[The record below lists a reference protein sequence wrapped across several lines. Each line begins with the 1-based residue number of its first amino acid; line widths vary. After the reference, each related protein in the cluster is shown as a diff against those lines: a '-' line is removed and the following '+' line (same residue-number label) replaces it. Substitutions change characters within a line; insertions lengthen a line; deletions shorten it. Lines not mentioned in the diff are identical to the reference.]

1 MQAERT
7 TYTLLEL
14 ARSIQKMVADKYV
27 SAYWIRAEMNK
38 LNHYSHSGHCF
49 PELVEK
55 QHGKVVAQMR
65 STLWRDDYIRANE
78 QFIDTLGQPL
88 KDGIKILFLARVA
101 FDPIY
106 GLSLRIMDIDPAY
119 TLGDIEREKQETI
132 LKLKKEGVYD
142 QNRSLV
148 LPLLPKRLAIISVE
162 TSKGLADFLEVIEK
176 NPWGYRF
183 FHMLFPSLLQ
193 GDKAVDTI
201 TRQLNRIR
209 KARNHFDAV
218 AIIRG
223 GGDDIGLSCFNNYQ
237 LTRAIA
243 TFPLPVL
250 SGIGHSTNETVT
262 EMVSH
267 YNAITPT
274 KLAEFLIQEFH
285 NFSVPVREAQKIL
298 LSIPTQTLKKEKEQL
313 VTISNLIGKTI
324 KTSLTREKQI
334 LQNHSIRL
342 NREVFHIVSRSR
354 HDINQQREKLGM
366 LSKSTLQSNYQLLLQ
381 TNKSLT
387 YHCNR
392 HLINTAEQL
401 MNIERQVRHLDPV
414 HVLKRGYSITMLN
427 GKAIRDHNA
436 VKTGDTIQTRLFKG
450 TIISSVKDLTNK
462 TPDG

>member
-1 MQAERT
+1 MQPERT

-14 ARSIQKMVADKYV
+14 TRSIQKTFADRYV

-78 QFIDTLGQPL
+78 QFIETLGQPL

-132 LKLKKEGVYD
+132 LQLKREGLYE
-142 QNRSLV
+142 QNKSLA

-162 TSKGLADFLEVIEK
+162 TSKGLADFLEIIDK

-183 FHMLFPSLLQ
+183 FYMLFPSLLQ

-201 TRQLNRIR
+201 TLQLNRIR
-209 KARNHFDAV
+209 KVKNHFDAV

-223 GGDDIGLSCFNNYQ
+223 GGDDIGLSCFNNYR
-237 LTRAIA
+237 LAKAIA
-243 TFPLPVL
+243 NFPIPVL

-262 EMVSH
+262 ELIAH

-274 KLAEFLIQEFH
+274 KLAEYLIQAFH
-285 NFSVPVREAQKIL
+285 NFSVPVMEAQEAL
-298 LSIPTQTLKKEKEQL
+298 LSIPSEILKKEKERL
-313 VTISNLIGKTI
+313 ITISNMIGRTVKASFI
-324 KTSLTREKQI
+324 REKQT
-334 LQNHSIRL
+334 LQNQSFRMK
-342 NREVFHIVSRSR
+342 REVFHIVSRSR
-354 HDINQQREKLGM
+354 YEVNQY
-366 LSKSTLQSNYQLLLQ
+366 STTLDVRSRTIITSNHQILLQ
-381 TNKSLT
+381 TNKAISDYCRRQLVNTNEKLT
-387 YHCNR
+387 N
-392 HLINTAEQL
+392 
-401 MNIERQVRHLDPV
+401 MERQVRHLDPV
-414 HVLKRGYSITMLN
+414 NVLKRGYSITMQN
-427 GKAIRDHNA
+427 GKAIRDHHM
-436 VKTGDTIQTRLFKG
+436 VKTGDTLQTKLLNG
-450 TIISSVKDLTNK
+450 TIQSLVQSSSNDSF
-462 TPDG
+462 

>member
-1 MQAERT
+1 MQPERT

-14 ARSIQKMVADKYV
+14 ARSIQKTVADRYV

-65 STLWRDDYIRANE
+65 STLWRDDFIRANE
-78 QFIDTLGQPL
+78 QFIETLGQPMM
-88 KDGIKILFLARVA
+88 DGIKILFLARVA

-106 GLSLRIMDIDPAY
+106 GLSLRIIDVNPAY

-132 LKLKKEGVYD
+132 LQLKREGIYN
-142 QNRSLV
+142 QNKSLV

-193 GDKAVDTI
+193 GDKAVETI
-201 TRQLNRIR
+201 TMQLNRIR
-209 KARNHFDAV
+209 KAIKHFDVV

-223 GGDDIGLSCFNNYQ
+223 GGDDIGLSCFNNYR
-237 LTRAIA
+237 LARAIA

-262 EMVSH
+262 ELIAH

-285 NFSVPVREAQKIL
+285 NFSVPVMEAQE
-298 LSIPTQTLKKEKEQL
+298 TLFNKPSEIIKNEKEQL
-313 VTISNLIGKTI
+313 IRISNMIEKTVKASFI
-324 KTSLTREKQI
+324 RKKQT
-334 LQNHSIRL
+334 LHNQSFRMQ
-342 NREVFHIVSRSR
+342 REVFHIVSRSR
-354 HDINQQREKLGM
+354 YEVNQYSGKLDVTSRNK
-366 LSKSTLQSNYQLLLQ
+366 LTSNLQILVQ
-381 TNKSLT
+381 TNKAIS
-387 YHCNR
+387 YHSR
-392 HLINTAEQL
+392 RQLVNTNEQL
-401 MNIERQVRHLDPV
+401 MNVERQVRHLDPV

-427 GKAIRDHNA
+427 GKAIRDHRM
-436 VKTGDTIQTRLFKG
+436 VKTGDTLQTKLLKGEIQSLVQ
-450 TIISSVKDLTNK
+450 SSSNDSC
-462 TPDG
+462 